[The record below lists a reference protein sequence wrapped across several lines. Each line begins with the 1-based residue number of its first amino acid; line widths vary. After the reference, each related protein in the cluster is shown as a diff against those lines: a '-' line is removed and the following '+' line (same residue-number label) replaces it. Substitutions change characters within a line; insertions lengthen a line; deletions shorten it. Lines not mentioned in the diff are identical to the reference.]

1 MSEQTNMRLEVL
13 RPFWMAG
20 EVCQAGAHVD
30 VAPALAAEL
39 IGANKARLA
48 PSEQEPA
55 TAAEPKRRAKGS
67 AK

>member
-20 EVCQAGAHVD
+20 EVCQVGAIVE
-30 VAPALAAEL
+30 VAPVLAAEL
-39 IGANKARLA
+39 TGANKARLA
-48 PSEQEPA
+48 PCEQEPA
-55 TAAEPKRRAKGS
+55 TVAEPKRRAKGS